1 MIEVVFWLAVACAVL
16 GAMARNRTAIALLGS
31 VMVCMAM
38 NYAQVPFNFVVWM
51 LIDLVIVLVII
62 HPKMT
67 KVDCVIL
74 ALFIPAWC
82 FYLLPADTRF
92 WGTFVVVV
100 AQLTLTFPLD
110 ALRGALAGLWRQSS
124 DDPFDKMVAYGR

>member
-1 MIEVVFWLAVACAVL
+1 MLQVIFWLSVACGVL
-16 GAMARNRTAIALLGS
+16 GATTGNRTAFALLAS
-31 VMVCMAM
+31 VLICLAM
-38 NYAQVPFNFVVWM
+38 NYGEVPFNFVVWM
-51 LIDLVIVLVII
+51 LIDLVIVLAII

-100 AQLTLTFPLD
+100 AQLTLTFPVD
-110 ALRGALAGLWRQSS
+110 AARRVLTNVSRYIRP
-124 DDPFDKMVAYGR
+124 DNFDKMVVYG